1 MVRRERTEKAS
12 DAVAGAAE
20 PGEREPR
27 PEGQRGGGLLKSSKG
42 EEGSLEKG
50 TEFLQKREW
59 EGGNPRQSNRP
70 GKGAETRS
78 AHQTPC
84 ARGLCVAHVYFLN
97 RG

>member
-1 MVRRERTEKAS
+1 MKQLLGQQSLGRENPARRGS
-12 DAVAGAAE
+12 GW
-20 PGEREPR
+20 
-27 PEGQRGGGLLKSSKG
+27 GGLLKSSKG